1 MPPLQD
7 QHCGS
12 TGFWETGSGRQ
23 GLFAF
28 PKSPRRLEARHELR
42 QLRVEAL
49 AYLPYLSDVFVSV
62 FVREVG
68 WYVSVVVDPHS
79 PLAVLVYPQSR
90 MFHEFEIT
98 GEAAHAAT
106 TEQQTEEPYTEASSK

>member
-1 MPPLQD
+1 M
-7 QHCGS
+7 
-12 TGFWETGSGRQ
+12 
-23 GLFAF
+23 
-28 PKSPRRLEARHELR
+28 K

-49 AYLPYLSDVFVSV
+49 AYLLYLSDVFVSV

-79 PLAVLVYPQSR
+79 PLTVFVYPQSR

-98 GEAAHAAT
+98 GEAAHTAT
-106 TEQQTEEPYTEASSK
+106 TEQQTEEPYPEASSK